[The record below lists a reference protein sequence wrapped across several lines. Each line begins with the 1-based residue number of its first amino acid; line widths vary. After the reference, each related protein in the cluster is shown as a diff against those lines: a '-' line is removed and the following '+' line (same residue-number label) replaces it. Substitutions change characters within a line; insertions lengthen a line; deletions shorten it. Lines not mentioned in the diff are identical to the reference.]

1 MQVCQVD
8 VPAMH
13 PQTPPRTPFKPTDG
27 LSPDKQSSVQIRS
40 KSPADSGVGDVLDDA
55 TATPNRSPRPSIV
68 VELDDSK
75 SPTQA
80 ESQKDI
86 MPEDPFDSQHN
97 RILFDAIDALQSFGA
112 GELSIPQVYTTKCA
126 KR

>member
-1 MQVCQVD
+1 MD
-8 VPAMH
+8 DFNDIIAMNL
-13 PQTPPRTPFKPTDG
+13 QTPPRTPFKSTDG

-55 TATPNRSPRPSIV
+55 
-68 VELDDSK
+68 
-75 SPTQA
+75 
-80 ESQKDI
+80 QKDI

-112 GELSIPQVYTTKCA
+112 GELSIPQVYTIKCA